1 MVQHAR
7 GLGVLRGAQAAM
19 GSVACAA
26 LFVMM
31 TVAVVDVVA
40 RTAFNKPFGAASEV
54 IELAMVATIFL
65 VYPIVSYKGMHISI
79 DLLDSLVPD
88 PLRRA
93 QHVLSALLG
102 AAVFAA
108 VAWRIGYLAR
118 EAWSSS
124 EVTGVLGVPLAYVY
138 AFICLMSVVTGM
150 TFLGLLPQALAKG
163 EFVHPSL
170 PIDEAPE

>member
-1 MVQHAR
+1 MAQPEKA
-7 GLGVLRGAQAAM
+7 GGALGAAQAAM
-19 GSVACAA
+19 GGVACAA

-31 TVAVVDVVA
+31 TVAVVDVIA
-40 RTAFNKPFGAASEV
+40 RTVFNKPFGSSSEV

-65 VYPIVSYKGMHISI
+65 IYPAVSYKGMHISI
-79 DLLDSLVPD
+79 DLLDSLVPE

-108 VAWRIGYLAR
+108 VAWRVGYLAR
-118 EAWSSS
+118 EAWSSN
-124 EVTGVLGVPLAYVY
+124 EVTGVLGLPLAYVY
-138 AFICLMSVVTGM
+138 AFICLMSVVTGL
-150 TFLGLLPQALAKG
+150 TFLGLLPQAFAKG

-170 PIDEAPE
+170 PIDETPV

>member
-1 MVQHAR
+1 MAQPASAQ
-7 GLGVLRGAQAAM
+7 GWLRRAHAAM
-19 GSVACAA
+19 GGVASAA

-40 RTAFNKPFGAASEV
+40 RTVFNKPFGAASEV
-54 IELAMVATIFL
+54 IELAMVLTIFL
-65 VYPIVSYKGMHISI
+65 VYPIVSYRGMHISI
-79 DLLDSLVPD
+79 DLLDSVVPE

-118 EAWSSS
+118 EALSSS
-124 EVTGVLGVPLAYVY
+124 EVTGVLGMPLAWVY
-138 AFICLMSVVTGM
+138 ALISLMSVVTAF
-150 TFLGLLPQALAKG
+150 TFLGLLPQAFARG
-163 EFVHPSL
+163 EFVHPTL

>member
-1 MVQHAR
+1 
-7 GLGVLRGAQAAM
+7 M
-19 GSVACAA
+19 GGVACAA

-31 TVAVVDVVA
+31 TVAVVDVIA
-40 RTAFNKPFGAASEV
+40 RTVFNKPFGAASEV

-79 DLLDSLVPD
+79 DLLDSLTPEA
-88 PLRRA
+88 LRRV
-93 QHVLSALLG
+93 QHVLGALLG
-102 AAVFAA
+102 AAVFGAIT
-108 VAWRIGYLAR
+108 WRIGYLAR

-138 AFICLMSVVTGM
+138 AFVSVMAAVTGV
-150 TFLGLLPQALAKG
+150 TFLGLLPQAFAKG
-163 EFVHPSL
+163 EFVHPCL

>member
-7 GLGVLRGAQAAM
+7 ALGVLRGAQAAM

-40 RTAFNKPFGAASEV
+40 RTVFNKPFGAASEV

-150 TFLGLLPQALAKG
+150 TFLGLLPQVLAKG